1 MKLKWSDW
9 VIGVVTVTIRGG
21 QPEQL
26 VNRALEGGLQLA
38 SIGWTGD
45 GKLQFDVS
53 VSGYFRLKPFLKE
66 TGCRAHVVKRQGMPF
81 WLVRVEKRKFFIAGI
96 ALFFIGIYL
105 LSSLIWSVEVKGN
118 VKLTEEE
125 IVEAARQEGVFPL
138 QWSFRMADT
147 DIISKRLVNKL
158 PKATW
163 IGVEKR
169 GTRIIIQVVET
180 TEPDHRELENP
191 RHLIASADAVIT
203 EIYTERGRAVV
214 KKNAKVRKGQ
224 TLISGTLGGGA
235 YMRSVV
241 AKGSV
246 RGLVWYEFNIA
257 SPMSQQVKVYTGEK
271 KEKWYVVIGGRALQV
286 SGYGKNPYEL
296 SETIVEEDKANF
308 KSISLPFGR
317 MKQTVMEVH
326 TEEQKLSA
334 DEARAGGILQ
344 AKANVMTKAGS
355 DAVIRDEI
363 VLHEKTEN
371 GKVYMKVLFEVEQS
385 IVKEMPLVQMQGD

>member
-9 VIGVVTVTIRGG
+9 VLGVVTVNIRGG
-21 QPEQL
+21 QPERL

-53 VSGYFRLKPFLKE
+53 VSDYFRLKPFLKE

-81 WLVRVEKRKFFIAGI
+81 WLVRLEKRKFFIAGI

-118 VKLTEEE
+118 LKLTEEE
-125 IVEAARQEGVFPL
+125 IIEAARQEGIFPL
-138 QWSFRMADT
+138 QWSFRLEDT

-163 IGVEKR
+163 IGVEKK
-169 GTRIIIQVVET
+169 GTRIIIQVAET

-214 KKNAKVRKGQ
+214 KKNAKVKKGQ

-235 YMRSVV
+235 YTQTVV

-271 KEKWYVVIGGRALQV
+271 KQKWYVVIGGRALQV
-286 SGYGKNPYEL
+286 SGYGKNPYEQ

-326 TEEQKLSA
+326 TEELKLSA
-334 DEARAGGILQ
+334 DEAREGGILQ